1 MYKVIGV
8 DQKQY
13 GPVTAEQLRQWIAE
27 GRVNAQTQAQIE
39 GATDWKPLGAFPEF
53 AGSFAPPPTAPPPL
67 PRSPAPVPQSGSE
80 NDMAVAGFIL
90 SLVGFFCCGFL
101 FSTLGLVFSCVA
113 LSQMNNDPQ
122 HRRRG
127 LAVAG
132 IVLALVKFLMIFG
145 ILALLPFRHFRGYYF

>member
-13 GPVTAEQLRQWIAE
+13 GPVSADQVRQWIAE

-39 GATDWKPLGAFPEF
+39 GAADWKTLREFPEF
-53 AGSFAPPPTAPPPL
+53 AGSFPAPPPTAPPPF
-67 PRSPAPVPQSGSE
+67 PRGSASQSGSE

-113 LSQMNNDPQ
+113 LRPDERQSPAPEP
-122 HRRRG
+122 G
-127 LAVAG
+127 LAIAG
-132 IVLALVKFLMIFG
+132 IVLALVKFLLLFG
-145 ILALLPFRHFRGYYF
+145 ILALLPFHHFRRYYF